1 MSRIGKM
8 PIAVPA
14 GVAVKIENNKVNVT
28 GPKGALERCFNEEK
42 TIGMDEGTL
51 TVSRPSDDRKHR
63 AMHGLTRTL
72 LDNMVKGVSDGF
84 EKNLEIVGVGYRAE
98 MSGQKLVLRIGFS
111 HPVEFDLPEGISVVL
126 DGQTK
131 IKVQGIDK
139 EKVGQFAAE
148 VRRVHPPDHYKGK
161 GVRYAGEVVRLKA
174 GKTGK
179 AGGGKK

>member
-8 PIAVPA
+8 PIAMPS
-14 GVAVKIENNKVNVT
+14 GVAVKIEGNRVVVT
-28 GPKGALERCFNEEK
+28 GPKGSLERSFNPEM
-42 TIGMDEGTL
+42 TIAMDGGSLRVT
-51 TVSRPSDDRKHR
+51 RPSDERQYR
-63 AMHGLTRTL
+63 ALHGLTRTL
-72 LDNMVKGVSDGF
+72 LNNMVKGVSDGF

-98 MSGQKLVLRIGFS
+98 LSGQKLVLRIGFS
-111 HPVEFDLPEGISVVL
+111 HPVEIVPPPGVSIVL

-139 EKVGQFAAE
+139 EKVGQLAAE
-148 VRRVHPPDHYKGK
+148 IRAVHPPDHYKGK
-161 GVRYAGEVVRLKA
+161 GIRYAGEVVRIKA

>member
-1 MSRIGKM
+1 M
-8 PIAVPA
+8 PIAMPK
-14 GVAVKIENNKVNVT
+14 GVEVKIDEGRVVVK
-28 GPKGALERCFNEEK
+28 GPKGTLERQFSPEMSINMEDGFLK
-42 TIGMDEGTL
+42 VT
-51 TVSRPSDDRKHR
+51 RPSDERQHR
-63 AMHGLTRTL
+63 ALHGLTRTL

-111 HPVEFDLPEGISVVL
+111 HVVEVVPSPGL
-126 DGQTK
+126 SIAVDGQTK
-131 IKVQGIDK
+131 IKVIGIDK
-139 EKVGQFAAE
+139 EKVGQLAAE
-148 VRRVHPPDHYKGK
+148 IRGVHPPDHYKGK

>member
-8 PIAVPA
+8 PIAVPK
-14 GVAVKIENNKVNVT
+14 GVAVKIENNKVVVT
-28 GPKGALERCFNEEK
+28 GPKGSLERCFNPEM
-42 TIGMDEGTL
+42 TIALDGGSL
-51 TVSRPSDDRKHR
+51 TVSRPGDDRQHR

-72 LDNMVKGVSDGF
+72 LDNMVKGVSNGF

-111 HPVEFDLPEGISVVL
+111 HPVEFDPPTGLSIVV

-131 IKVQGIDK
+131 IKVLGIDK
-139 EKVGQFAAE
+139 EKVGQLAAE
-148 VRRVHPPDHYKGK
+148 IRGVHPPDHYKGK
-161 GVRYAGEVVRLKA
+161 GIRYAGEVVRIKA

>member
-8 PIAVPA
+8 PIAVPD
-14 GVAVKIENNKVNVT
+14 GVAVKIEDNKVVVT
-28 GPKGALERCFNEEK
+28 GPKGSLERCFNPEM
-42 TIGMDEGTL
+42 TIALDGGSL
-51 TVSRPSDDRKHR
+51 TVSRPGDDRQHR

-72 LDNMVKGVSDGF
+72 LDNMVKGVSNGF
-84 EKNLEIVGVGYRAE
+84 EKKLEIVGVGYRAE

-111 HPVEFDLPEGISVVL
+111 HPVEFEPPAGLSIVL

-139 EKVGQFAAE
+139 EKVGQLAAE
-148 VRRVHPPDHYKGK
+148 IRGVHPPDSYKGK
-161 GVRYAGEVVRLKA
+161 GIRYAGEVVRIKA

-179 AGGGKK
+179 SGGGKK

>member
-8 PIAVPA
+8 PIAMPK
-14 GVAVKIENNKVNVT
+14 GVVVKIEGSKVVVN
-28 GPKGALERCFNEEK
+28 GPKGSLERSFNPDML
-42 TIGMDEGTL
+42 IAMDAGVINVT
-51 TVSRPSDDRKHR
+51 RPSDDRQHR
-63 AMHGLTRTL
+63 ALHGLTRTL
-72 LDNMVKGVSDGF
+72 LDNMVKGVSNGF

-98 MSGQKLVLRIGFS
+98 MSGSKLSLRIGFS
-111 HPVEFDLPEGISVVL
+111 HVVEVVPPSGVSIVL

-139 EKVGQFAAE
+139 EKVGQMAAE
-148 VRRVHPPDHYKGK
+148 IRHIHPPDHYKGK
-161 GVRYAGEVVRLKA
+161 GIRYAGEVVRIKA

>member
-14 GVAVKIENNKVNVT
+14 GVAVKIENNKVVVT
-28 GPKGALERCFNEEK
+28 GPKGSLERCLNPEM
-42 TIGMDEGTL
+42 IIALDGDTL
-51 TVSRPSDDRKHR
+51 TVSRPSDNRQHR

-72 LDNMVKGVSDGF
+72 IDNMVKGVSNGF

-111 HPVEFDLPEGISVVL
+111 HAVEIVPPSGLSIVL

-131 IKVQGIDK
+131 VKVQGIDK
-139 EKVGQFAAE
+139 EKVGQLAAE
-148 VRRVHPPDHYKGK
+148 IRGVHPPDHYKGK

>member
-8 PIAVPA
+8 PITMPK
-14 GVAVKIENNKVNVT
+14 GVAVKIEGNKVVVT
-28 GPKGALERCFNEEK
+28 GPKGSLERSFDPDMSIVMDAN
-42 TIGMDEGTL
+42 TI
-51 TVSRPSDDRKHR
+51 TVARPSDARQHR
-63 AMHGLTRTL
+63 ALHGLTRTL

-98 MSGQKLVLRIGFS
+98 MSGQKLALRIGFS
-111 HPVEFDLPEGISVVL
+111 HVVEVVPPPGIAIVL

-139 EKVGQFAAE
+139 EKVGQMAAE
-148 VRRVHPPDHYKGK
+148 IRAVHPPDHYKGK
-161 GVRYAGEVVRLKA
+161 GLRYAGEVVRIKA

>member
-1 MSRIGKM
+1 M
-8 PIAVPA
+8 PK
-14 GVAVKIENNKVNVT
+14 GVAVKIEGNRVVVK
-28 GPKGALERCFNEEK
+28 GPKGSLERSFSPEM
-42 TIGMDEGTL
+42 TIAMDEGVLKVT
-51 TVSRPSDDRKHR
+51 RPSDERQHR
-63 AMHGLTRTL
+63 ALHGLTRTL

-111 HPVEFDLPEGISVVL
+111 HAVEIVPPPDVAIVV

-139 EKVGQFAAE
+139 EKVGQLAAE
-148 VRRVHPPDHYKGK
+148 IRAVHPPDHYKGK
-161 GVRYAGEVVRLKA
+161 GVRYAGEFVRIKA

>member
-1 MSRIGKM
+1 
-8 PIAVPA
+8 
-14 GVAVKIENNKVNVT
+14 
-28 GPKGALERCFNEEK
+28 
-42 TIGMDEGTL
+42 
-51 TVSRPSDDRKHR
+51 
-63 AMHGLTRTL
+63 MHGLTRTL
-72 LDNMVKGVSDGF
+72 IDNMVKGVSVGF

-111 HPVEFDLPEGISVVL
+111 HPVEFDLPDGISVVL

-131 IKVQGIDK
+131 VKVQGIDK

>member
-14 GVAVKIENNKVNVT
+14 GVAVKIEENKVVVT
-28 GPKGALERCFNEEK
+28 GPKGSLERCLNPEM
-42 TIGMDEGTL
+42 IIALDGDTL
-51 TVSRPSDDRKHR
+51 TVSRPSDNRQHR

-72 LDNMVKGVSDGF
+72 IDNMVKGVSDGF

-111 HPVEFDLPEGISVVL
+111 HAVEVVPPSGLSIVL

-139 EKVGQFAAE
+139 EKVGQLAAE
-148 VRRVHPPDHYKGK
+148 IRGVHPPDHYKGK

>member
-8 PIAVPA
+8 PIAVPK
-14 GVAVKIENNKVNVT
+14 GVAVKIENNKVVVT
-28 GPKGALERCFNEEK
+28 GPKGSLERSFNPEM
-42 TIGMDEGTL
+42 TIAMDEGSL
-51 TVSRPSDDRKHR
+51 TVSRPSDVRQHR

-111 HPVEFDLPEGISVVL
+111 HPVEFIPSEGLSIVV

-139 EKVGQFAAE
+139 EKVGQLAAE
-148 VRRVHPPDHYKGK
+148 IRAIHPPDHYKGK
-161 GVRYAGEVVRLKA
+161 GIRYAGEVVRLKA

>member
-1 MSRIGKM
+1 M
-8 PIAVPA
+8 PIAVPK
-14 GVAVKIENNKVNVT
+14 GVAVKIEDNKVVVT
-28 GPKGALERCFNEEK
+28 GPKGSLERCFNPEM
-42 TIGMDEGTL
+42 TIALDGGSL
-51 TVSRPSDDRKHR
+51 TVSRPGDDRQHR

-72 LDNMVKGVSDGF
+72 LDNMVKGVSNGF

-98 MSGQKLVLRIGFS
+98 LSGQKLVLRIGFS
-111 HPVEFDLPEGISVVL
+111 HPVEFDPPPGLSILL

-139 EKVGQFAAE
+139 EKVGQLAAE
-148 VRRVHPPDHYKGK
+148 IRGVHPPDHYKGK
-161 GVRYAGEVVRLKA
+161 GIRYAGEVVRIKA

>member
-8 PIAVPA
+8 PIAMPK
-14 GVAVKIENNKVNVT
+14 GVEVKINEGRVVVK
-28 GPKGALERCFNEEK
+28 GPKGTLERTFNPEMSINMEEGFLK
-42 TIGMDEGTL
+42 VT
-51 TVSRPSDDRKHR
+51 RPSDDRQHR
-63 AMHGLTRTL
+63 ALHGLTRTL

-98 MSGQKLVLRIGFS
+98 MSGQKLVLRIGYS
-111 HPVEFDLPEGISVVL
+111 HAVEVVPPAGLAIVL

-139 EKVGQFAAE
+139 EKVGQLAAE
-148 VRRVHPPDHYKGK
+148 IRGVHPPDHYKGK

>member
-1 MSRIGKM
+1 M
-8 PIAVPA
+8 PIAVPK
-14 GVAVKIENNKVNVT
+14 GVAVKIENNKVVVT
-28 GPKGALERCFNEEK
+28 GPKGSLERCFNPEM
-42 TIGMDEGTL
+42 TIALDGGSL
-51 TVSRPSDDRKHR
+51 TVSRPGDDRQHR

-72 LDNMVKGVSDGF
+72 LDNMVKGVSNGF

-111 HPVEFDLPEGISVVL
+111 HPVEFDPPTGLSIVV

-131 IKVQGIDK
+131 IKVLGIDK
-139 EKVGQFAAE
+139 EKVGQLAAE
-148 VRRVHPPDHYKGK
+148 IRGVHPPDHYKGK
-161 GVRYAGEVVRLKA
+161 GIRYAGEVVRIKA

>member
-1 MSRIGKM
+1 M
-8 PIAVPA
+8 PK
-14 GVAVKIENNKVNVT
+14 GVEVKINEGRVVVK
-28 GPKGALERCFNEEK
+28 GPKGTLERTFSPEMSINMEDGFLK
-42 TIGMDEGTL
+42 VT
-51 TVSRPSDDRKHR
+51 RPSDDRQHR
-63 AMHGLTRTL
+63 ALHGLTRTL

-111 HPVEFDLPEGISVVL
+111 HAVEVVPPAGL
-126 DGQTK
+126 SIVVDGQTK

-139 EKVGQFAAE
+139 EKVGQLAAE
-148 VRRVHPPDHYKGK
+148 IRGVHPPDHYKGK

>member
-8 PIAVPA
+8 PITMPK
-14 GVAVKIENNKVNVT
+14 GVVVKIEGNKVVVN
-28 GPKGALERCFNEEK
+28 GPKGSLERSFSPEMSIALDGG
-42 TIGMDEGTL
+42 TIKVT
-51 TVSRPSDDRKHR
+51 RPSDERQHR
-63 AMHGLTRTL
+63 ALHGLTRTL
-72 LDNMVKGVSDGF
+72 LDNMVKGVSAGF

-98 MSGQKLVLRIGFS
+98 MSGQKLSLRIGFS
-111 HPVEFDLPEGISVVL
+111 HVVEVVPPPGVSIVL

-139 EKVGQFAAE
+139 EKVGQMAAE
-148 VRRVHPPDHYKGK
+148 IRAVHPPDHYKGK
-161 GVRYAGEVVRLKA
+161 GVRYAGEVVRIKA

>member
-8 PIAVPA
+8 PIVMPK
-14 GVAVKIENNKVNVT
+14 GVAVKIEGNRVVVK
-28 GPKGALERCFNEEK
+28 GPKGSLERSFSPEM
-42 TIGMDEGTL
+42 TIAEDEGFLKVT
-51 TVSRPSDDRKHR
+51 RPSDERQHR
-63 AMHGLTRTL
+63 ALHGLTRTL

-111 HPVEFDLPEGISVVL
+111 HAVEIVPPSDVAIVV

-139 EKVGQFAAE
+139 EKVGQLAAE
-148 VRRVHPPDHYKGK
+148 IRAVHPPDHYKGK
-161 GVRYAGEVVRLKA
+161 GVRYAGEFVRIKA